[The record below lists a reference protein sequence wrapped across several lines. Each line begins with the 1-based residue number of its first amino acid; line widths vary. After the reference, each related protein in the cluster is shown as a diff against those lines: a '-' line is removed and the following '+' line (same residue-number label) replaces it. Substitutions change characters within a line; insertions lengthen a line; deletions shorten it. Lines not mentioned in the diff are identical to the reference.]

1 LGVIDQLYILYLSF
15 PIASSGTVAHQITE
29 DLWNVAAW
37 CYHNSLLINT
47 DMTKLL
53 LFGTHQMTEK
63 IPESFHILLTG
74 KDFLLFSSAKD
85 FGKWMD
91 SFLNYDQHIISQRL
105 WSALVL

>member
-37 CYHNSLLINT
+37 CCHNSLLINT

-63 IPESFHILLTG
+63 ISESFHILLTG

-85 FGKWMD
+85 FGMWMD
-91 SFLNYDQHIISQRL
+91 SFLNYDQHIMSQRL